1 MTNLEL
7 INKFELFLTVE
18 KIYSSFT
25 IKEYIYDL
33 KKFNEYIKKDFV
45 KVKEEDIIKYIKS
58 IFYKLE
64 PTSINHII
72 SSIKSFY
79 KFLVND
85 QEFKNNPSLNIEVL
99 KLSKRLPK
107 YLTKD
112 KMEKLLKINLNNSL
126 DYRNKAIIEVMYAT
140 GLRVNEIVNLEIK
153 NIDLNNMIIRTFTK
167 GNKERI
173 VPFND
178 EALKYLELYLN
189 YYREVLLK
197 KKTNNYLFLNNRGER
212 LTTNGLR
219 NILKRIQMINNIDDY
234 LTPHVIRHSF
244 ATHLL
249 ENGADLRSI
258 QELLGHE
265 NITTTEIYTHLSNE
279 KLKENYKNAHRRARK
294 DD

>member
-1 MTNLEL
+1 
-7 INKFELFLTVE
+7 
-18 KIYSSFT
+18 
-25 IKEYIYDL
+25 
-33 KKFNEYIKKDFV
+33 
-45 KVKEEDIIKYIKS
+45 
-58 IFYKLE
+58 
-64 PTSINHII
+64 
-72 SSIKSFY
+72 
-79 KFLVND
+79 
-85 QEFKNNPSLNIEVL
+85 
-99 KLSKRLPK
+99 
-107 YLTKD
+107 
-112 KMEKLLKINLNNSL
+112 MEKLLKINLNNSL

-189 YYREVLLK
+189 YHREVLLK

>member
-18 KIYSSFT
+18 KRYSSFT

-33 KKFNEYIKKDFV
+33 KKFNECIKKDFA

-189 YYREVLLK
+189 YHREVLLK

-219 NILKRIQMINNIDDY
+219 NILKRIQKINNIDDY

>member
-18 KIYSSFT
+18 KRYSSFT

-126 DYRNKAIIEVMYAT
+126 DYRNKAIIDVMYAT

-189 YYREVLLK
+189 YHREVLLK

>member
-18 KIYSSFT
+18 KRYSSFT

-33 KKFNEYIKKDFV
+33 KKFNEYIKKDFA

-189 YYREVLLK
+189 YHREVLLK

-219 NILKRIQMINNIDDY
+219 NILKRIQKINNIDDY

>member
-18 KIYSSFT
+18 KRYSSFT

-33 KKFNEYIKKDFV
+33 KKFNEYIKKDFA

-189 YYREVLLK
+189 YHREVLLK